1 MAGSRRGLVIAAA
14 VAGSL
19 LFTLVLVLAGL
30 VAVTLI
36 QRSADISP
44 AQVARAVDDEV
55 RIGGVTGATP
65 ARCPSGL
72 RAEVG
77 RSVRCSVSVD
87 GQPVD
92 VIIEVA
98 SVPRPG
104 GREIGSTIGYGI
116 RLEPNPIP
124 KALLERRVGELVGAS
139 GTPVDA
145 TTCAGDLP
153 PVLGQRTSC
162 TVTSAGAPLGVAVVT
177 TGIDG
182 GMIRFGIGPG

>member
-1 MAGSRRGLVIAAA
+1 MDGTRRGLIIAAA
-14 VAGSL
+14 VLGSL
-19 LFTLVLVLAGL
+19 LVTFALVFAGV

-36 QRSADISP
+36 HRSADISP

-77 RSVRCSVSVD
+77 RSVRCSVTVD

-104 GREIGSTIGYGI
+104 GREIGYGI

-124 KALLERRVGELVGAS
+124 KVLLERRVGAMVGAS
-139 GTPVDA
+139 GIPVEA

-182 GMIRFGIGPG
+182 GMIRFGIGPS